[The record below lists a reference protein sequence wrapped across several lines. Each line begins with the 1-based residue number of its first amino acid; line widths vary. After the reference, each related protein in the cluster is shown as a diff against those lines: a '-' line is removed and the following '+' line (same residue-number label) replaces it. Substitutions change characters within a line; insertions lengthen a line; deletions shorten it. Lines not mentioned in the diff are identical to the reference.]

1 MKKLLLPLVLLTS
14 LNVYSQVG
22 IQTTTPQK
30 TLHVNGSL
38 QVVNEVNVGGNA
50 TTAGSPGTSGQILTS
65 QGPGTA
71 PAWQTLNTISGSVST
86 AKYVQGT
93 LEATATA
100 GQTIDVPGVTLT
112 LTVPSGRT
120 QTVLFTILGYALD
133 ITTGVTSQGVFS
145 LVQDGNKI
153 SSAYVSKAGIFPNA
167 AAQGGGSTSVTVNI
181 PALNNNYTFPITIPT
196 HTLGGL
202 VNMPVPVTF
211 LKSVILS
218 EGTYVFKVQYSSW
231 AGTARVNVNPSTFV
245 GYNQDKECMLTKMQV
260 LVYNN

>member
-1 MKKLLLPLVLLTS
+1 MKKLLLPLILLTS
-14 LNVYSQVG
+14 LTLHSQVG

-71 PAWQTLNTISGSVST
+71 PAWQTLNTVSGSVNS

-112 LTVPSGRT
+112 LTVPAGRT

-153 SSAYVSKAGIFPNA
+153 SSAYVSKAGVFPNS
-167 AAQGGGSTSVTVNI
+167 AQATSTSVTVNI
-181 PALNNNYTFPITIPT
+181 PQLNTNYNFTVPLPGS
-196 HTLGGL
+196 LAGL

-211 LKSVILS
+211 LKSVILT

-231 AGTARVNVNPSTFV
+231 AGTARVNVNPTTFA
-245 GYNQDKECMLTKMQV
+245 GYNLDKECMLTKMQV